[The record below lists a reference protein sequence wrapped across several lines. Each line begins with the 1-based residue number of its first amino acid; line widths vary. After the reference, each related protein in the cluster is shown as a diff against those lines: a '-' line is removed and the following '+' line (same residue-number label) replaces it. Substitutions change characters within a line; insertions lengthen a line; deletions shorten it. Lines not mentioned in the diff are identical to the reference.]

1 MAAMPLQTSLSSDN
15 FKLQT
20 RRLGSTKCRYF
31 QSFSIGVR
39 ATLTTIASLCLSKE
53 VSQLLLP
60 NPFDFLQHE
69 VRTLLSGTFINGGTF
84 CGRGKVE
91 GDYDRLLRD
100 EIIESCLTEQRCSVN
115 LSCVTFCFVLL
126 LVRPL
131 CC

>member
-1 MAAMPLQTSLSSDN
+1 MFMV
-15 FKLQT
+15 F
-20 RRLGSTKCRYF
+20 
-31 QSFSIGVR
+31 
-39 ATLTTIASLCLSKE
+39 
-53 VSQLLLP
+53 
-60 NPFDFLQHE
+60 
-69 VRTLLSGTFINGGTF
+69 F
-84 CGRGKVE
+84 CGRGKVG